1 MNKHPIEFGRLNME
15 HIYEADNSIHQQ
27 EIRQIS
33 KLSANQDPYQLNLA
47 FKLKHGSQGLLTK
60 KESLIASYL
69 LSGCTVNE
77 IAELLSRS
85 KNTVKMHIKNM
96 KKKCH
101 SETQTKFGAVL
112 QSFIKS

>member
-1 MNKHPIEFGRLNME
+1 MDYIFET
-15 HIYEADNSIHQQ
+15 DNRIKEQ
-27 EIRQIS
+27 EIYQIN
-33 KLSANQDPYQLNLA
+33 KLSANQDLFQLNLA
-47 FKLKHGSQGLLTK
+47 SKLKLGSKGILTK
-60 KESLIASYL
+60 KEALIASYL

-77 IAELLSRS
+77 IAANLSRS

-96 KKKCH
+96 KKKCQ